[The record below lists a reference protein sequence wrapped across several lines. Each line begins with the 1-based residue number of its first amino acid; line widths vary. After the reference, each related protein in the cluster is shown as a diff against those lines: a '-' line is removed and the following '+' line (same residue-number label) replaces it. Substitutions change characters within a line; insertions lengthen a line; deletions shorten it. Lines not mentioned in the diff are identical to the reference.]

1 MEALQKL
8 SQNRYLR
15 FALAGLC
22 FMLFSQGVM
31 RLVYQQSKYDLIRG
45 VGEVLLWGGWAI
57 VNIAHPFWQENTK
70 SQFRYQHRPGFCHL
84 ELDYSSDAALEKKL
98 SCTLPL
104 TDDRSKPGKADT
116 FTSPSQRSRKPGCHT
131 NKQTRA
137 AVKIISARKHKICG
151 KSRRNGTLVRN
162 NGKHMK
168 QTIQRIVYRTH
179 VV

>member
-57 VNIAHPFWQENTK
+57 VNIAHPF
-70 SQFRYQHRPGFCHL
+70 G
-84 ELDYSSDAALEKKL
+84 KKIPKVNFAINIGLVFVIL
-98 SCTLPL
+98 SWITQ
-104 TDDRSKPGKADT
+104 AM
-116 FTSPSQRSRKPGCHT
+116 QR
-131 NKQTRA
+131 
-137 AVKIISARKHKICG
+137 
-151 KSRRNGTLVRN
+151 
-162 NGKHMK
+162 
-168 QTIQRIVYRTH
+168 
-179 VV
+179 